1 MPVVCPR
8 DVAHRLNSGGPHH
21 AHGMRVTTSDSVV
34 TPCAVLGTVRPFPN
48 RLRNPSFT
56 YYVAA
61 VPNRQTCRSER
72 CQSLRVVA
80 PHPRVGHP
88 RLLGMDN
95 DFTICEDQADAHRRL
110 QRALNLG
117 GSLNAGDLLGANTRA
132 HVTRPMTEPET
143 ARTLYGLRQS
153 STHRL
158 WRALVKRCAE
168 TPRSLGFMRVEGGL
182 RGLGEELGVDHTTL
196 SRNLNAWET
205 RHTPLVV
212 TGHEQHSRARE
223 SLALIQ
229 IPLLTEWLLW
239 TAEARVRWLSDQP
252 GHLWDTDVV
261 DIQRVFIPQGMPPP
275 PDITRQDAAQMLLP
289 AGSPLRLPGEALTGV
304 DWLNRQRLRD
314 RLDCLRKARQE
325 KWRKIRRDRYE
336 QREARRRVSA

>member
-1 MPVVCPR
+1 
-8 DVAHRLNSGGPHH
+8 
-21 AHGMRVTTSDSVV
+21 
-34 TPCAVLGTVRPFPN
+34 
-48 RLRNPSFT
+48 
-56 YYVAA
+56 
-61 VPNRQTCRSER
+61 
-72 CQSLRVVA
+72 
-80 PHPRVGHP
+80 
-88 RLLGMDN
+88 MDN
-95 DFTICEDQADAHRRL
+95 DFKIWEHQADAYKRL
-110 QRALNLG
+110 NRALNLG
-117 GSLNAGDLLGANTRA
+117 GLLNAGDLLGANTRA
-132 HVTRPMTEPET
+132 HVTRLMTEPET
-143 ARTLYGLRQS
+143 ARTLYGLRQT

-168 TPRSLGFMRVEGGL
+168 TPGALGFMRVEGGL

-239 TAEARVRWLSDQP
+239 TAEVRARRLSDQP
-252 GHLWDTDVV
+252 DHLWDTAVV
-261 DIQRVFIPQGMPPP
+261 DIQRAFIPQGPPP
-275 PDITRQDAAQMLLP
+275 SPDVTRQDAAQMLLP
-289 AGSPLRLPGEALTGV
+289 AGSPLRLPGETLTGV

-325 KWRKIRRDRYE
+325 KWRKVRRERYE
-336 QREARRRVSA
+336 AREARRRVSA

>member
-1 MPVVCPR
+1 
-8 DVAHRLNSGGPHH
+8 
-21 AHGMRVTTSDSVV
+21 
-34 TPCAVLGTVRPFPN
+34 
-48 RLRNPSFT
+48 
-56 YYVAA
+56 
-61 VPNRQTCRSER
+61 
-72 CQSLRVVA
+72 
-80 PHPRVGHP
+80 
-88 RLLGMDN
+88 MDN

-158 WRALVKRCAE
+158 WQALVKRCAE

-182 RGLGEELGVDHTTL
+182 RGLGAELGVDHTTL
-196 SRNLNAWET
+196 SRSLKAWET
-205 RHTPLVV
+205 RHPPLVM
-212 TGHEQHSRARE
+212 TGYEQRSRARE

-229 IPLLTEWLLW
+229 IPLLTGWLLW
-239 TAEARVRWLSDQP
+239 TAEVRARWLGGQP
-252 GHLWDTDVV
+252 DHLWDTAVV
-261 DIQRVFIPQGMPPP
+261 DIQRMFIPQGMPPSS
-275 PDITRQDAAQMLLP
+275 DITRQDAARMLLP

-325 KWRKIRRDRYE
+325 KWRKVRRDRYE
-336 QREARRRVSA
+336 EREARRRVSA

>member
-1 MPVVCPR
+1 
-8 DVAHRLNSGGPHH
+8 
-21 AHGMRVTTSDSVV
+21 
-34 TPCAVLGTVRPFPN
+34 
-48 RLRNPSFT
+48 
-56 YYVAA
+56 
-61 VPNRQTCRSER
+61 
-72 CQSLRVVA
+72 
-80 PHPRVGHP
+80 
-88 RLLGMDN
+88 MDN

-168 TPRSLGFMRVEGGL
+168 TPRALGFMRVEGGL

>member
-1 MPVVCPR
+1 
-8 DVAHRLNSGGPHH
+8 
-21 AHGMRVTTSDSVV
+21 
-34 TPCAVLGTVRPFPN
+34 
-48 RLRNPSFT
+48 
-56 YYVAA
+56 
-61 VPNRQTCRSER
+61 
-72 CQSLRVVA
+72 
-80 PHPRVGHP
+80 
-88 RLLGMDN
+88 MDN

-143 ARTLYGLRQS
+143 AITLYGLRQS

-182 RGLGEELGVDHTTL
+182 RGLGAELGVDHTTL
-196 SRNLNAWET
+196 SRSLKAWES
-205 RHTPLVV
+205 RHLPLVV
-212 TGHEQHSRARE
+212 TGREQHSRARE

-239 TAEARVRWLSDQP
+239 TAEVRVRWLSDQP
-252 GHLWDTDVV
+252 GHLWDTAVV
-261 DIQRVFIPQGMPPP
+261 DIQRMFIPQGMPPSS
-275 PDITRQDAAQMLLP
+275 DITRQDAARMLLP
-289 AGSPLRLPGEALTGV
+289 AGSPLRLPGGALTGV

-314 RLDCLRKARQE
+314 RLDCLRKARQA
-325 KWRKIRRDRYE
+325 KFGKIRRDRYE
-336 QREARRRVSA
+336 EREARRRVSA

>member
-1 MPVVCPR
+1 
-8 DVAHRLNSGGPHH
+8 
-21 AHGMRVTTSDSVV
+21 
-34 TPCAVLGTVRPFPN
+34 
-48 RLRNPSFT
+48 
-56 YYVAA
+56 
-61 VPNRQTCRSER
+61 
-72 CQSLRVVA
+72 
-80 PHPRVGHP
+80 
-88 RLLGMDN
+88 
-95 DFTICEDQADAHRRL
+95 
-110 QRALNLG
+110 
-117 GSLNAGDLLGANTRA
+117 
-132 HVTRPMTEPET
+132 
-143 ARTLYGLRQS
+143 
-153 STHRL
+153 
-158 WRALVKRCAE
+158 
-168 TPRSLGFMRVEGGL
+168 MRVEGGL

-205 RHTPLVV
+205 RHPPLVA
-212 TGHEQHSRARE
+212 TGYEQHSRARE

-239 TAEARVRWLSDQP
+239 TAEARVRWLSYQP